1 MRILGIGDHV
11 NCGSALLENGK
22 VVAAIN
28 DERLVRE
35 KMVFG
40 FPRESI
46 KEIFRIHDLKPED
59 IDAVAVATRNQHFI
73 GEYLDF
79 KMPVWTPGS
88 RQSKCSRRKLANY
101 LF

>member
-1 MRILGIGDHV
+1 MRILGIGTHV
-11 NCGSALLENGK
+11 TCGSALVEDGK

-46 KEIFRIHDLKPED
+46 R
-59 IDAVAVATRNQHFI
+59 AVAGHP
-73 GEYLDF
+73 GDEHLD
-79 KMPVWTPGS
+79 
-88 RQSKCSRRKLANY
+88 
-101 LF
+101 